1 MNWSGTGIQR
11 QRMEYSLAVVGLVI
25 IAIRV
30 L

>member
-1 MNWSGTGIQR
+1 MNWSGTGIQK

-25 IAIRV
+25 IAVRV